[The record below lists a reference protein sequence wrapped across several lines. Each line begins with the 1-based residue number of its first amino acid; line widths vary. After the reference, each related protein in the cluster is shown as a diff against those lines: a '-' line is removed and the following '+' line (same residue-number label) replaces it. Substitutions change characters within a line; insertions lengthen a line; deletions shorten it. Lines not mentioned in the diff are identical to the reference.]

1 MNHLVLNAL
10 VASATSSSDTSEN
23 LTDAVDA
30 VDKLSGTIS
39 EYGLAVVIMAVF
51 FIIFLLLVFLILR
64 SNSKMMAHVLKHQNR
79 TDNFEE
85 ELLSKFVDT
94 ALEAKL
100 GGTGGL
106 SDKIAN
112 EVKQAVAPIQQ
123 SVDSINTAQSE
134 EDAIHKDLVGAY
146 IDVNMAFKDASRSA
160 LANLNCARVAI
171 YVFHNGN
178 KSMHGLPFF
187 KMSCIHEWTN
197 MGSNTLRGKSH
208 IEMPLH
214 LFADFIEDLWKN
226 GVYKSENVAKSVEN
240 DISLNEFVAYSKTKA
255 LYINAIKDDN
265 DVIAGFVVAE
275 FENEDTFET
284 DESRDREVKQ
294 VLDKMVMKVAP
305 ILTYHH
311 ISNKK

>member
-1 MNHLVLNAL
+1 MNHLVLNTL
-10 VASATSSSDTSEN
+10 LASATSSSEGEKI
-23 LTDAVDA
+23 TDAVDA
-30 VDKLSGTIS
+30 VDKLSGTIN

-64 SNSKMMAHVLKHQNR
+64 SNSKMMTHFLKHQNR
-79 TDNFEE
+79 NDNFEE

-100 GGTGGL
+100 GGGVT
-106 SDKIAN
+106 DKIVN

-123 SVDSINTAQSE
+123 SMDSINSTQLE

-146 IDVNMAFKDASRSA
+146 IDVNMAFKDASRST

-226 GVYKSENVAKSVEN
+226 GVYKSENVAKSIEN

-255 LYINAIKDDN
+255 LYIDAIKDDN
-265 DVIAGFVVAE
+265 NVIAGFVVAE

-284 DESRDREVKQ
+284 DECRDREVKQ
-294 VLDKMVMKVAP
+294 ALDKMVMKVGP

>member
-1 MNHLVLNAL
+1 MNHLVLKAL
-10 VASATSSSDTSEN
+10 LASTSSDKSETITDT
-23 LTDAVDA
+23 VDA

-64 SNSKMMAHVLKHQNR
+64 NNAKMMTHIVKHQDHSN
-79 TDNFEE
+79 NFEE
-85 ELLSKFVDT
+85 ELLSKLVDS

-100 GGTGGL
+100 GGGVT
-106 SDKIAN
+106 DKIVN

-123 SVDSINTAQSE
+123 SVDSINSAQAQ

-160 LANLNCARVAI
+160 MDSLNCARVAI

-187 KMSCIHEWTN
+187 KMSCIHEWTKTN
-197 MGSNTLRGKSH
+197 MGRNTLRGKSH
-208 IEMPLH
+208 VEMPLH

-226 GVYKSENVAKSVEN
+226 GVYRAENVDKSIET
-240 DISLNEFVAYSKTKA
+240 DISLNEFIAYSKTKA

-275 FENEDTFET
+275 FENEDTFES
-284 DESRDREVKQ
+284 DDNRNNEVKQ
-294 VLDKMVMKVAP
+294 VLDKMVMKVSP